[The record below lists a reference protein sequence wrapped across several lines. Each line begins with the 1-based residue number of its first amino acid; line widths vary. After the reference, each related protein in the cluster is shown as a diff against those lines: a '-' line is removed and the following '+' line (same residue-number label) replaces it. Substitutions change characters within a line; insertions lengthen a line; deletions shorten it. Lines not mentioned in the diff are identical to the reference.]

1 MNTITEIFDNSEEK
15 MMNFQQAQM
24 TLAEITSPTRRHRF
38 RRNIRQQLFKIR
50 RDAVLGIG
58 VDDITAVS
66 GLKEWIGRQLK
77 ANMQQNWETFTFTW
91 DVAPNDPFTV
101 IQKEHWAKSGGVF
114 DEHGF
119 RIPPG
124 FTEQEV

>member
-1 MNTITEIFDNSEEK
+1 MDTIEIFDTEEK
-15 MMNFQQAQM
+15 MMNFQQAKM
-24 TLAEITSPTRRHRF
+24 KFADISATKLRHRF

-50 RDAVLGIG
+50 RNVVLGIP
-58 VDDITAVS
+58 VDDRTASS
-66 GLKEWIGRQLK
+66 GLREWIEPQLEANRQ
-77 ANMQQNWETFTFTW
+77 QSWETFTLTW
-91 DVAPNDPFTV
+91 DVAPNDPFMV
-101 IQKEHWAKSGGVF
+101 IQKEEWSKAGGVF